1 MHAQLEP
8 TVFLPVTRAM
18 RMRIEATIEQ
28 LLGLLDE
35 IDSDADLE
43 PANDD
48 EPSLGWTCAGGC
60 AIGATDD
67 RESE

>member
-28 LLGLLDE
+28 LVGLLDE
-35 IDSDADLE
+35 IDGDADLE

-48 EPSLGWTCAGGC
+48 EPSLGWTNAGGYSLGP
-60 AIGATDD
+60 ADD
-67 RESE
+67 REAE